1 MMYYGKAFEEAVKQ
15 GVDQAMKD
23 YELTIGMTLKEA
35 VEKQIP
41 KRPIDVYDHYLA
53 ETNDY
58 DYTSFNC
65 PYCGEEL
72 TFDEYHQPKFC
83 PNCGQKLD
91 WRENNDSEGERR
103 EENDTI

>member
-1 MMYYGKAFEEAVKQ
+1 MMYYGKTFEEAVRQ

-23 YELTIGMTLKEA
+23 CELTIGMTLKEA

-41 KRPIDVYDHYLA
+41 KIPVNLQDHYFS
-53 ETNDY
+53 ETYDY

-65 PYCGEEL
+65 PCCGEEL
-72 TFDEYHQPKFC
+72 TSDEYHQPNFC

-91 WRENNDSEGERR
+91 WRENTE
-103 EENDTI
+103 